1 MTEFWDLLE
10 RSIIVQSLLTLLF
23 GGAVVLLALL
33 GRDIPDILV
42 QMTTVIVSFWMG
54 TKVQHTVDSSRAE
67 KGRSATPG
75 VGQG

>member
-1 MTEFWDLLE
+1 MTKFWDLLE

-33 GRDIPDILV
+33 GREIPDILV

-54 TKVQHTVDSSRAE
+54 TKVQHTVDENRSL
-67 KGRSATPG
+67 KGRGATPG
-75 VGQG
+75 RGQE